1 MKGHAPMILAATAA
15 VALTALAL
23 AGCSSSGSSP
33 LQVASIGTSSAP
45 GTSSGAS
52 VDPGD
57 Q

>member
-1 MKGHAPMILAATAA
+1 MKGHALRILTATAA

-33 LQVASIGTSSAP
+33 SQVASIGTSSAP
-45 GTSSGAS
+45 GTSSGS
-52 VDPGD
+52 